1 MFYGTISRLPEFP
14 PVITAKSCVGRND
27 IRYRWLRSL
36 NGGRNMNNRTI
47 FNFGAL
53 VSALALATAVV
64 AAPAFAEETAV
75 HHHHHHLRHTVSAP
89 QMPAQPQPCIH
100 MQTSCL

>member
-1 MFYGTISRLPEFP
+1 
-14 PVITAKSCVGRND
+14 
-27 IRYRWLRSL
+27 
-36 NGGRNMNNRTI
+36 MNNRTI

-64 AAPAFAEETAV
+64 AAPAFAEETAM
-75 HHHHHHLRHTVSAP
+75 HHHHHHYLRHTVSAP
-89 QMPAQPQPCIH
+89 QTPTQPTACIH